1 MLVAGVRRVPPG
13 NGMPQPLG
21 GGSAMQWTASLYNE
35 PSTPHLEPSDHRHR
49 PWLSMFPPVSS
60 ESSPRPANAVAP
72 TNFTATT
79 ISHHYN
85 AITTIT
91 TGAVIAVTA
100 ITTITTITIIA
111 ITTTI
116 TTTTPL
122 LPLCFCN

>member
-21 GGSAMQWTASLYNE
+21 GGSLYNE

>member
-1 MLVAGVRRVPPG
+1 
-13 NGMPQPLG
+13 
-21 GGSAMQWTASLYNE
+21 
-35 PSTPHLEPSDHRHR
+35 
-49 PWLSMFPPVSS
+49 MFPPVSS

-100 ITTITTITIIA
+100 INTITTITIIA